1 MSSLARA
8 VSRQLSKGNFAR
20 TSSHCTA
27 ALAGAAATAAILG
40 STPVPSAAPTTA
52 IDKIRAVR
60 TVLPRLW
67 LGYGSSVVLTK
78 VYCCLGLYS
87 VQVSRLAKIL
97 GARRWHKK
105 R

>member
-1 MSSLARA
+1 MSLLGRA
-8 VSRQLSKGNFAR
+8 VSKMSNGNFAR
-20 TSSHCTA
+20 ASSHCTA

-67 LGYGSSVVLTK
+67 LGCDRSVIDTK

-97 GARRWHKK
+97 GARRWHQK